1 MVRKSYDKQFKMA
14 AVKMIVEDDIPV
26 KTVAKEL
33 EVHQNTIYRWL
44 GEYEEY
50 GEGAF
55 PGHGSR
61 LYSYQYEI
69 KKLQKENNVLKEE
82 LELLKK
88 YRAFLKKKS
97 M

>member
-50 GEGAF
+50 GEDAF
-55 PGHGSR
+55 PVMEAGYIHISTKSR
-61 LYSYQYEI
+61 NYR
-69 KKLQKENNVLKEE
+69 KKITFSRRNWNC
-82 LELLKK
+82 
-88 YRAFLKKKS
+88 
-97 M
+97 